1 MNVETIILDNIKY
14 IILNKL
20 NVNGNEYL
28 YVIDSRE
35 DNDNISILKKY
46 QKNGIETVVSVTDE
60 EEKKVVFQLFDRQNE
75 GK

>member
-1 MNVETIILDNIKY
+1 MNVETVTLDNIKY

-20 NVNGNEYL
+20 NINGNEYL

-46 QKNGIETVVSVTDE
+46 QKGGIETVESVTDE
-60 EEKKVVFQLFDRQNE
+60 EEIEIVFELLNKQN
-75 GK
+75 

>member
-35 DNDNISILKKY
+35 DNDNISIF
-46 QKNGIETVVSVTDE
+46 KNSFIPVILLIIFKLIPIAPSIALEYAYDIY
-60 EEKKVVFQLFDRQNE
+60 FFL
-75 GK
+75 

>member
-35 DNDNISILKKY
+35 DNDNI
-46 QKNGIETVVSVTDE
+46 
-60 EEKKVVFQLFDRQNE
+60 
-75 GK
+75 